1 MPTYYYYVYYY
12 YHHPLTCS
20 PPWRTGMRSN
30 GALTDDIKITQATGN
45 LGKYILKALQQA
57 QPAFQSIRVLT
68 RSAASAS
75 TAVQGPGIEIREVD
89 YSSHESLVAALQG
102 MDAVVSAIGTESVA
116 GQEAIVDAAA
126 EAGVR
131 FFVPSQFGL
140 ADTHPLLQR
149 DFPIFADKNRVQERL
164 ERYRAEGRL
173 EYALVFVG
181 LWLDWGLRSG
191 FLLDL
196 ARRRVA
202 LWDGGERPISFTTLE
217 SISQAVV
224 AVLSGHAGEEGRG
237 TEVRV
242 KDINLSQRRL
252 YELATEVVGPDG
264 WEVKTLDTA
273 KAKEVA
279 SEKLARGTATLDD
292 IYAFVYRAATA
303 EEYGQPWKPE
313 EDDSER
319 MGLQPWTEE
328 DVKDLIRRIIDEKQ

>member
-1 MPTYYYYVYYY
+1 MAQRFPSV
-12 YHHPLTCS
+12 
-20 PPWRTGMRSN
+20 
-30 GALTDDIKITQATGN
+30 ALIGATGN

-237 TEVRV
+237 DR
-242 KDINLSQRRL
+242 
-252 YELATEVVGPDG
+252 VGPDG